1 MESSSTLSFAN
12 LGFSS
17 TAEYRGQGVGLGL
30 ICASILELKQ
40 RGMRGCFVDW
50 VDLKG
55 TYQELG
61 MLI

>member
-1 MESSSTLSFAN
+1 M
-12 LGFSS
+12 
-17 TAEYRGQGVGLGL
+17 
-30 ICASILELKQ
+30 ELKQ

-61 MLI
+61 MIVCMVLSCRVTDTSLHRIYTMGEI

>member
-1 MESSSTLSFAN
+1 M
-12 LGFSS
+12 
-17 TAEYRGQGVGLGL
+17 
-30 ICASILELKQ
+30 ELKQ

-61 MLI
+61 MIVDSGVYMILSCCVTNTSLHRIYTMGEI